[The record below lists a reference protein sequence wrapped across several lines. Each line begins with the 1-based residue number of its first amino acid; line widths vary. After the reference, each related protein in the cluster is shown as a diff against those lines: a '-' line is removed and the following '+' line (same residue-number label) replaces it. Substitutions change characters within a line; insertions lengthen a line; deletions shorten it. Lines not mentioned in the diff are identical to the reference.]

1 MNSLRE
7 QWNNFDS
14 LGFLGG
20 QTSHFYKGI
29 SVIIRITI
37 YQLIAC
43 GVFHMG
49 PWGTVDSTLGVRE
62 STRTFS
68 VSWTAQGPNSP
79 NKTMAKLTRL
89 QRLTLN
95 NVYPEAQNST
105 NTPFLPK
112 KIKSTPTA
120 FHTPRLLAALYR
132 VDRWLIHQRPVKNG
146 AENQLV
152 KRPKEKCVAYGSISS
167 GAKCWTYPSSS
178 TWNLPQVYG
187 KITFIGSTWWSLGT
201 SGHVGIWG
209 IWKHQ
214 VTLDQGTEKRWRLCW
229 TRKTEMLIDFHDWD
243 ILALMLDTFS
253 SHVLQI
259 ATWDLWFFRSQT
271 SCECV
276 I

>member
-1 MNSLRE
+1 MQLVSTRTSNPSPRMWKKRFRRHATNWTRRWVPWWSEWDQAMCSKYSIDFDKWFYESWSMNSLRE
-7 QWNNFDS
+7 QWNNVDS

-95 NVYPEAQNST
+95 DVYPEAQNST
-105 NTPFLPK
+105 NTPFLAKKNQVNAHSISHAKVVSCFVQSGSMAYTPK
-112 KIKSTPTA
+112 ACKKWCWKST
-120 FHTPRLLAALYR
+120 R
-132 VDRWLIHQRPVKNG
+132 
-146 AENQLV
+146 
-152 KRPKEKCVAYGSISS
+152 
-167 GAKCWTYPSSS
+167 
-178 TWNLPQVYG
+178 
-187 KITFIGSTWWSLGT
+187 
-201 SGHVGIWG
+201 
-209 IWKHQ
+209 
-214 VTLDQGTEKRWRLCW
+214 
-229 TRKTEMLIDFHDWD
+229 
-243 ILALMLDTFS
+243 
-253 SHVLQI
+253 
-259 ATWDLWFFRSQT
+259 
-271 SCECV
+271 
-276 I
+276 